1 MKKILQRIGLLAAAV
16 MLLWGWQ
23 GMEAKAEEGTGKF
36 ELKFTGDAEK
46 YCDTIGIAGTQLT
59 NGTQADDT
67 PVYWLRLCSCD
78 QYIFT
83 EAPTVVV
90 KDSTDKQ
97 IEICT
102 GKQHD
107 DYAGRYYVFT
117 IKQIPSDD
125 NAPYTIEISR
135 GNYIEKISQID
146 IRKITPPAAG
156 QPLPQE
162 RDWLIL
168 TTGMS
173 INYSLKWIDTKT
185 QEVVSGN
192 AKPNTT
198 YCAELKIEAVGS
210 GYGFYNPA
218 ITTYPTTS
226 YTVVQKNIDT
236 YKLRFSFTTGNTNT
250 EVTWEKWNAWTINT
264 DKLQNGRIA
273 KGYGLSGSAEESHKT
288 HLFLYVE
295 PDDGYYFTEEPKV
308 SWNDTLLVP
317 MPKDSSTLYGYKYQ
331 LDDNGSGTIVVE
343 GTAEKKETNESEN
356 NGSETSAPAAS
367 NDSSEE
373 PYKIINGAKSTW
385 NGSTSEGLTIRGDGD
400 FEKFAGVRVDGN
412 WIPSAHYEAKSGSTI
427 VTLKP
432 SYLASLSEGE
442 HTVDIMWIDDS
453 ASTTFTV
460 AANTAAAQPELDS
473 VPKTGEGVMGWMPEI
488 LLLAAA
494 GLVTFGGIL
503 RRRSNIQL

>member
-23 GMEAKAEEGTGKF
+23 GMEAKAAEDIFTFKCSSTCHIDEKKSHVNKNQDGT
-36 ELKFTGDAEK
+36 K
-46 YCDTIGIAGTQLT
+46 YYLYLYPKDGYAF
-59 NGTQADDT
+59 TQA
-67 PVYWLRLCSCD
+67 PSVSLCEEPENI
-78 QYIFT
+78 QIGLFT
-83 EAPTVVV
+83 AVEENGNTYYTYFILAKWVDPTC
-90 KDSTDKQ
+90 K
-97 IEICT
+97 
-102 GKQHD
+102 
-107 DYAGRYYVFT
+107 Y
-117 IKQIPSDD
+117 
-125 NAPYTIEISR
+125 
-135 GNYIEKISQID
+135 
-146 IRKITPPAAG
+146 
-156 QPLPQE
+156 
-162 RDWLIL
+162 
-168 TTGMS
+168 S
-173 INYSLKWIDTKT
+173 ININNKS
-185 QEVVSGN
+185 
-192 AKPNTT
+192 
-198 YCAELKIEAVGS
+198 
-210 GYGFYNPA
+210 
-218 ITTYPTTS
+218 
-226 YTVVQKNIDT
+226 
-236 YKLRFSFTTGNTNT
+236 
-250 EVTWEKWNAWTINT
+250 EVTWEKWNDWTINT

-308 SWNDTLLVP
+308 SWNDTLLVS

-343 GTAEKKETNESEN
+343 GTAAKKETNESEN

-385 NGSTSEGLTIRGDGD
+385 NGSTTEGLTIRGDGD
-400 FEKFAGVRVDGN
+400 FAKFAGVRVDGN
-412 WIPSAHYEAKSGSTI
+412 WIPSAHYEAKAGSTI

-488 LLLAAA
+488 LLLAAT

-503 RRRSNIQL
+503 RRRSKIHL